1 VAGNYLMFGRV
12 TYYQRLPWQL
22 GATRALFAGGSLE
35 LGNAWLERRDM
46 GFGNLRSGGS
56 LFLGADTGLGPLYLS
71 VVHAPRGYTG
81 LYLFLGRP

>member
-1 VAGNYLMFGRV
+1 MIGRLS
-12 TYYQRLPWQL
+12 YYHRLPWSS
-22 GATRALFAGGSLE
+22 GVVRALFAGGSLE
-35 LGNAWLERRDM
+35 MGNAWLKRSDM
-46 GFGNLRSGGS
+46 NFGDLRSGGS